1 MRKIN
6 IGLFIDTYFPMIDGV
21 IMVVDNYAK
30 RLSKYANV
38 YVFAPRIPKTK
49 YNDSIFNYKVIRCKS
64 IDISF
69 IDYALP
75 LPDFDKKFKEKLN
88 NCNLDIIHI
97 HSPATIGN
105 LAVKY
110 AKKRNIP
117 VIATF
122 HSQYRKDFY
131 RATKSKFIS
140 NLLIRMV
147 IKLYNNCNECWTMNN
162 EVARIFQEEYG
173 YKKNIKIIN
182 NATDMK
188 PINNRKEARKNVC
201 KKHGIDN
208 NHKILLFVARIN
220 KLKNIEL
227 IVESLRLIDNINYKM
242 LFIGNGQDDTF
253 LNNLITKYGLN
264 DKIIMCGRVTDRE
277 ELAKYYASAD
287 LFLFPSLYDSNSLVQ
302 LEAASQKTPTLFVEG
317 SATSAKVIPEV
328 DGFFAKNSPKDYS
341 KKIIEIIQDKEKLKK
356 VSEKAYE
363 DLYISWDDEVER
375 VYKEYIRIIES
386 REK

>member
-1 MRKIN
+1 
-6 IGLFIDTYFPMIDGV
+6 
-21 IMVVDNYAK
+21 
-30 RLSKYANV
+30 
-38 YVFAPRIPKTK
+38 
-49 YNDSIFNYKVIRCKS
+49 
-64 IDISF
+64 
-69 IDYALP
+69 
-75 LPDFDKKFKEKLN
+75 
-88 NCNLDIIHI
+88 
-97 HSPATIGN
+97 
-105 LAVKY
+105 
-110 AKKRNIP
+110 
-117 VIATF
+117 
-122 HSQYRKDFY
+122 
-131 RATKSKFIS
+131 
-140 NLLIRMV
+140 
-147 IKLYNNCNECWTMNN
+147 MNN
-162 EVARIFQEEYG
+162 EIARIFQEEYG

-188 PINNRKEARKNVC
+188 PINNKKEARKNVC

-208 NHKILLFVARIN
+208 NHKILLFVGRIN

-317 SATSAKVIPEV
+317 SATSARVIPEV